1 VKTVC
6 QHIPT
11 FSVSFADSSLIEGG
25 GEQSEPEG
33 VKKRAEPA
41 FTSAEACRASKS
53 CSRGRFCAIPYML
66 KKTAFPDWCGEKRL
80 C

>member
-25 GEQSEPEG
+25 GERSEPEG
-33 VKKRAEPA
+33 VKNRFPRQARGKAALLIFLSFHQLPH
-41 FTSAEACRASKS
+41 TLSGIKNSAV
-53 CSRGRFCAIPYML
+53 IN
-66 KKTAFPDWCGEKRL
+66 
-80 C
+80 

>member
-1 VKTVC
+1 MKTIC

-33 VKKRAEPA
+33 VKKNRFPPTGAGKSGFVDFFILPPDDRPQSAPA
-41 FTSAEACRASKS
+41 DVYKRQ
-53 CSRGRFCAIPYML
+53 
-66 KKTAFPDWCGEKRL
+66 AFFIV
-80 C
+80 